1 MTEALESAFAKVAKL
16 PDDQQDAFAQ
26 WILEEL
32 ESEQRWAKSFE
43 KSQDILEMLAD
54 KALNEFREGKTH
66 NLDVDNLE

>member
-43 KSQDILEMLAD
+43 KS
-54 KALNEFREGKTH
+54 
-66 NLDVDNLE
+66 